1 MFSLEKRL
9 RGGHIAVYTFFMK
22 GAEGQVLISLRSSD
36 SDRTKGNAMELH
48 QRRVRLSVRKR
59 FLTRE
64 WSDTETG
71 SSEQGSWHRAA
82 GVQEASG

>member
-1 MFSLEKRL
+1 
-9 RGGHIAVYTFFMK
+9 
-22 GAEGQVLISLRSSD
+22 
-36 SDRTKGNAMELH
+36 MELH

-82 GVQEASG
+82 GVQEAFGQCSQTQVLNFGWSCHLVRSIPSFVSIVFRDKVAT

>member
-1 MFSLEKRL
+1 
-9 RGGHIAVYTFFMK
+9 
-22 GAEGQVLISLRSSD
+22 
-36 SDRTKGNAMELH
+36 MELH

-82 GVQEASG
+82 GVQEAFGQCSQTQVLNFGWSCMDPRVGLDDPCSSLPTWGIL